1 MKGRKEGDSE
11 GGREGMR
18 DGGKADNPIFTV
30 DL

>member
-11 GGREGMR
+11 GGREGRR